1 MTYGIVRLIKE
12 IALGTVFA
20 LCLYMVFGGYIAAM
34 FNGKLPMMKH
44 NEPKRMCA
52 VFQDGMVYGRDSV
65 ISIDAYHEKT
75 GQSFEMV
82 ECK

>member
-1 MTYGIVRLIKE
+1 MLASLKE
-12 IALGTVFA
+12 ITLGIVFA
-20 LCLYMVFGGYIAAM
+20 LCLYMVFGGYIVAM
-34 FNGKLPMMKH
+34 FNGKLPFMQH

-52 VFQDGMVYGRDSV
+52 VFQDGTKYGRDSV
-65 ISIDAYHEKT
+65 KSIDAYHEKT

>member
-1 MTYGIVRLIKE
+1 MLTLLKE
-12 IALGTVFA
+12 IALGTVCA
-20 LCLYMVFGGYIAAM
+20 LCLYAMFGGYIVAM
-34 FNGKLPMMKH
+34 FNGKLPFMQH
-44 NEPKRMCA
+44 NEPKQMCV
-52 VFQDGMVYGRDSV
+52 VFQDGTKYGLDSV